1 MPGRR
6 RWPAGTLLARSFAD
20 ADVRA
25 LRATDA
31 DAQSPANAG
40 AVVRAYGKADAAAQ
54 PSSNAGAVASAYSC
68 SDPRAVAVADAG
80 SWQPDGGS
88 RLRADPETD
97 VDADAAADACAD
109 VLTVGQAY
117 TDPDAAADVR
127 ADVRALLPDRLR
139 GGLRGLGPGRTLLSR
154 ALARERR
161 LR

>member
-54 PSSNAGAVASAYSC
+54 SAPDASADASAYSC
-68 SDPRAVAVADAG
+68 SDPRAVAVADAR

-88 RLRADPETD
+88 SLRADPETD
-97 VDADAAADACAD
+97 VDADAAADARAD
-109 VLTVGQAY
+109 GLTVGQAY
-117 TDPDAAADVR
+117 TDPDAAANRGAVAR
-127 ADVRALLPDRLR
+127 AV
-139 GGLRGLGPGRTLLSR
+139 G
-154 ALARERR
+154 
-161 LR
+161 

>member
-54 PSSNAGAVASAYSC
+54 SAPDASADASAYSC
-68 SDPRAVAVADAG
+68 SDPRAVAVADAR

-88 RLRADPETD
+88 RLRADPEAD
-97 VDADAAADACAD
+97 VDADAAADARAD
-109 VLTVGQAY
+109 VLPVGQAY
-117 TDPDAAADVR
+117 TDPDAAANRGAVAR
-127 ADVRALLPDRLR
+127 AV
-139 GGLRGLGPGRTLLSR
+139 G
-154 ALARERR
+154 
-161 LR
+161 